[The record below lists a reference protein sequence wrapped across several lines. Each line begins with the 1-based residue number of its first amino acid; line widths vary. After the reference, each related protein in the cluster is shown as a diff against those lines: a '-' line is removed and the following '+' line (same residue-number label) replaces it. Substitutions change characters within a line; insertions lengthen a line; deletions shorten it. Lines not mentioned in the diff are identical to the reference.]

1 MGVRWGQGT
10 RDKDK
15 EFNIKTKRKLTLPLW
30 TGTRVSVRQ
39 SDDWVAQA
47 EFQHSSISR

>member
-1 MGVRWGQGT
+1 MGAGWGQGT
-10 RDKDK
+10 RDKGK
-15 EFNIKTKRKLTLPLW
+15 EFNIKTKRKLTLLPG

-47 EFQHSSISR
+47 EFQHL